1 MKYLKHAIFF
11 LRKNN
16 ALKILQFNTLQKKI
30 VFYDISLLNDP
41 ITFYIDTKTVE
52 RAKNRLFFKGR
63 SRG

>member
-1 MKYLKHAIFF
+1 MLYFS

-52 RAKNRLFFKGR
+52 HAKNRLFFKGR